1 MKQINSVEES
11 DISRLNGDQLPRLLH
26 ILLCAEARKRN
37 IDKSGIKVPFIIN
50 VADDGSDGE
59 WKGEIGKNDFIPN
72 SFTRFQCKAEKLTP
86 GKCKTEM
93 HCKGVTLLK
102 PEIDEVLNEGGAYV
116 FFCSYPFNSKQIK
129 KRLKEV
135 REALKEA
142 GRTTW
147 KTDPVYLVEGGQIA
161 RWVNQHA
168 SALAYVCRY
177 APTGQTVILRDF
189 THWSKDKGLQNEFHT
204 NVPLDEII
212 YDVRAVLSEPRGI
225 ARLTG
230 PSGVGKTRLGF
241 EIFHR
246 KETGDQEKI
255 RATLECSVAY
265 LDMQSF
271 GNDVFKWVSQLAH
284 GGYAGILVVDNCSR
298 QDHDI
303 LQQAIEHP
311 DCKLCLLT
319 LDYVPE
325 VLFGDAFLQV
335 NLTPEMMKDVVP
347 KILGGVPGLRE
358 KLGDDGISR
367 VAAFSHGYPQIAILI
382 AQAGHALDRA
392 TLNQEGKLV
401 DRLLWGR
408 GKQDAHSKEIL
419 RCLAPFSE
427 IAREGKNKAQI
438 EFVRSELLGKISDYD
453 FSRLTKCF
461 RENRVLQDVGD
472 YLMVAPPPLA
482 AALAADWLDDVS
494 DEVFLSLL
502 PKIEAAGL
510 TGSFCKRLR
519 QLDFSTRAQKLCE
532 KMMGPSG
539 PFSSA
544 EVLNSEVGSRVF
556 CALVEVNP
564 LEAANCLFRLYSE
577 LSPGEVRNLDIGRRN
592 LVRSLE
598 KLCWRADLFAKAARV
613 VRAFAAGE
621 TEHWANNATALFRQL
636 FHIHLSGTQCPAVER
651 LEILREGVASPH
663 REIRLVSVQALGE
676 ALMWGRFSRSGG
688 AEQSGTKP
696 PEQDWQPTT
705 WSDVLDYWRQVF
717 ELLKDL
723 ILKQEDA
730 ELSEAAQAA
739 LGPRIGALVTCP
751 LGEELFDEFKLISE
765 NLRNSWPAARDELKR
780 IKNYHKPLPAGQETI
795 LDQWLN
801 LLNPSD
807 LATRLVDIVSVP
819 GWHQEEQPGGD
830 YKDLSQEGAL
840 RLADE
845 LYTNG
850 EVWKDHLGILV
861 RGDQQQ
867 THAFG
872 RRCMELDPDPN
883 ALIRESIN
891 AYRSVEKEARNA
903 QLIRGMISTMA
914 GTEDAA
920 AVLDAVA
927 ADPDLRGDLLVPL
940 STAAAT
946 SIHDFNRVVDLVK
959 TGELP
964 PNVIDHF
971 SYGGTSQK
979 FTAKEF
985 VISLEGLIGE
995 VPDAAASVMRL
1006 ISMFYFHDQERFALV
1021 RDFVIRLV
1029 LMPKVIAHINGT
1041 MIGHSWQEAVKA
1053 ILMAPP
1059 AGFVA
1064 DLAAVLAEQGDSGSL
1079 LSYNYSSASPV
1090 LRNLLKDF
1098 PREAWPAFEARLRD
1112 EEGQPNYALVDLL
1125 CQSGRLD
1132 DSGVPLWEMDPSDF
1146 RAWASRNLDLMP
1158 YLVHRMRLYT
1168 IQRETAPDD
1177 EPTGETEA
1185 ANSPE
1190 GIAMDFPD
1198 PTGVPRPGDRYVWH
1212 PSALVVLE
1220 LCGKGGVYGS
1230 LSSNIFSFGSTG
1242 SRVPYLEKRLK
1253 LMADLA
1259 ESDVPDLKQIA
1270 MKMSDDL
1277 KAEIAREAKN
1287 DAQRAAG
1294 IHAW

>member
-11 DISRLNGDQLPRLLH
+11 DVSRLNGEQLPRLLH

-37 IDKSGIKVPFIIN
+37 IDQSGIKVPFIVN

-59 WKGEIGKNDFIPN
+59 WKGEIAKNDYIPN

-86 GKCKTEM
+86 AKCKTEM
-93 HCKGVTLLK
+93 HRNGSTLLK
-102 PEIDEVLNEGGAYV
+102 PEIDEVLSEGGAYV

-147 KTDPVYLVEGGQIA
+147 KTDPVYIVEGGQIA
-161 RWVNQHA
+161 RWVNQYA
-168 SALAYVCRY
+168 SALAYVCRH

-189 THWSKDKGLQNEFHT
+189 THWSKDKGLQNDFHT

-212 YDVRAVLSEPRGI
+212 SDVRAVLCEPRGI

-246 KETGDQEKI
+246 KETGDQENI
-255 RATLECSVAY
+255 RSALECAVAY
-265 LDMQSF
+265 LDMQAC

-303 LQQAIEHP
+303 LQRAIEHP
-311 DCKLCLLT
+311 DCKLSLLT

-392 TLNQEGKLV
+392 TLNQEGQLV

-408 GKQDAHSKEIL
+408 GEHNAHSKEII

-427 IAREGKNKAQI
+427 IAREGINKAQI
-438 EFVRSELLGKISDYD
+438 EFVRSELLGGISDYD
-453 FSRLTKCF
+453 LSRFTKCF
-461 RENRVLQDVGD
+461 RENRVLQDIGD

-482 AALAADWLDDVS
+482 AALAADWLEDVS
-494 DEVFLSLL
+494 DEVFLLLL
-502 PKIEAAGL
+502 PKIEDAGL

-519 QLDFSTRAQKLCE
+519 QLDFSIRAQKLCE

-556 CALVEVNP
+556 RALVEVNP
-564 LEAANCLFRLYSE
+564 LEAANCLFRLYSD
-577 LSPGEVRNLDIGRRN
+577 LSPKEAKSIDLGRRY
-592 LVRSLE
+592 LVWSLE
-598 KLCWRADLFAKAARV
+598 KLCWRAELFTKAARV

-621 TEHWANNATALFRQL
+621 TEHYGNNATALFRQL
-636 FHIHLSGTQCPAVER
+636 FHIHLSGTQCPAIER
-651 LEILREGVASPH
+651 LEILREGVGSPH
-663 REIRLVSVQALGE
+663 REIRLVSVQALGA

-696 PEQDWQPTT
+696 PELDWQPST
-705 WSDVLDYWRQVF
+705 WSDVWDYWRQVF
-717 ELLKDL
+717 ELLKDA
-723 ILKQEDA
+723 ILNEDDA

-739 LGPRIGALVTCP
+739 LGPRVGALVTCP
-751 LGEELFDEFKLISE
+751 LGEQLFEDFKIISE
-765 NLRNSWPAARDELKR
+765 HLKYSWPVARDELKR
-780 IKNYHKPLPAGQETI
+780 IRNYHKPLPAGQATV

-801 LLNPSD
+801 LLKPND
-807 LATRLVDIVSVP
+807 LATRLVDIVSIP

-830 YKDLSQEGAL
+830 YKDLSQEGAI

-845 LYTNG
+845 LYANG
-850 EVWKDHLGILV
+850 EAWKDHLASLV

-867 THAFG
+867 TYAFG

-883 ALIRESIN
+883 ALIRESIE
-891 AYRSVEKEARNA
+891 AYRGIEKQARNA
-903 QLIRGMISTMA
+903 QLIRGMISAIA
-914 GTEDAA
+914 GTNEAA
-920 AVLDAVA
+920 AVLDALA

-940 STAAAT
+940 SAAAT
-946 SIHDFNRVVDLVK
+946 SIRDFNRVVDLVK

-964 PNVIDHF
+964 SGVLEYF
-971 SYGGTSQK
+971 SFGGISQQ
-979 FTAKEF
+979 FAADVFESSLVSLIKE
-985 VISLEGLIGE
+985 I
-995 VPDAAASVMRL
+995 PDAAPVVLRL
-1006 ISMFYFHDQERFALV
+1006 VSMFCFRDHVRFALM

-1029 LMPKVIAHINGT
+1029 LMPEVIAHINGT
-1041 MIGHSWQEAVKA
+1041 MIGHSWQEAVQT
-1053 ILMAPP
+1053 ILVAPP
-1059 AGFVA
+1059 EGFVA
-1064 DLAAVLAEQGDSGSL
+1064 ELAGVMAEQADSGSL
-1079 LSYNYSSASPV
+1079 LSYNYSNASPV

-1098 PREAWPAFEARLRD
+1098 PKETWPAFEARLRD
-1112 EEGQPNYALVDLL
+1112 EEGQPNYTLVDLL

-1132 DSGVPLWEMDPSDF
+1132 ASGVPLWEMNPSDF

-1158 YLVHRMRLYT
+1158 YLLHHMPIYT
-1168 IQRETAPDD
+1168 IERGTSPDAETL
-1177 EPTGETEA
+1177 GEDGA
-1185 ANSPE
+1185 AKPPE
-1190 GIAMDFPD
+1190 EIALELPD
-1198 PTGVPRPGDRYVWH
+1198 PTGVPQPGDRYVWH
-1212 PSALVVLE
+1212 PLALVVLE
-1220 LCGKGGVYGS
+1220 LCGKGKVYGA

-1259 ESDVPDLKQIA
+1259 ESDVPDLRQITLRVTDA
-1270 MKMSDDL
+1270 L
-1277 KAEIAREAKN
+1277 QAEIARENKN

-1294 IHAW
+1294 INAW